1 MLRKSPDNVK
11 QAPASDT
18 TRVPPGQF
26 VTEKF
31 PVLTYG
37 PTPKVDIASWQ
48 LRLFGEVEQEAV
60 LDWPAFLQLPWSKI
74 DGDFHCVTQW
84 SALDNTWEGVAFA
97 EIAKLVALKP
107 SAKHVMAHCSG
118 GYTTNVP
125 LDLLMHPGCMLAH
138 KHNGEELSLDHGW
151 PVRLLVPMR
160 YGWKSAKWLKRSGTD
175 GRGPAR
181 VLGRARL
188 PQRWRPLE
196 AGALLARAH
205 RLGRQTARGLH
216 GHFSLDD
223 GEHWPR
229 RRYPILDVLQQPA
242 L

>member
-37 PTPKVDIASWQ
+37 PTPKVDLATWQ
-48 LRLFGEVEQEAV
+48 LRLFGQVEQEAV
-60 LDWPAFLQLPWSKI
+60 LDWSAFLQLPWSTI

-125 LDLLMHPGCMLAH
+125 LDLLMHPECMLAH
-138 KHNGEELSLDHGW
+138 KHNGEKLSLDHGW

-160 YGWKSAKWLKRSGTD
+160 YGWKSAKWLSALELMAEDRPGFWEERGYHND
-175 GRGPAR
+175 GDPWKQER
-181 VLGRARL
+181 
-188 PQRWRPLE
+188 
-196 AGALLARAH
+196 
-205 RLGRQTARGLH
+205 
-216 GHFSLDD
+216 F
-223 GEHWPR
+223 WPE
-229 RRYPILDVLQQPA
+229 LTG
-242 L
+242 